1 VLLALR
7 RAGSRK
13 VIGGGLAVRKRLGL
27 AALAMI
33 AGPMDAQ
40 SLPDV
45 PGSSIQN
52 SPPGAPLAPD
62 WAYPQS
68 STHNQVGP
76 PIGFHR
82 ESRVEMKPIGV
93 FEGRADVGGAV
104 ATGSAAFANGT
115 YTIHSAGYNVW
126 YTRDEFHFLFKKMS
140 GDVSMAADIAYPN
153 GGFGD
158 HKALLIIRQSLVDD
172 AKEALVALH
181 GDGMIHL
188 GSRPEAG
195 RRISDME
202 YRIGSRGALPGG
214 KSPDSLVTLHAKR
227 IGIEKKGNQFTLWV
241 SEQGEP
247 MHQFGAPITLKLQ
260 APFYVGIGFTSH
272 LPGVAETA
280 TLSNVV
286 LENRAGRVR

>member
-1 VLLALR
+1 MHKSTTWIAAATVTILA
-7 RAGSRK
+7 S
-13 VIGGGLAVRKRLGL
+13 
-27 AALAMI
+27 ALS
-33 AGPMDAQ
+33 AQ
-40 SLPDV
+40 VSPEV
-45 PGSSIQN
+45 PGTSSRN

-68 STHNQVGP
+68 TQHNQVGP
-76 PIGFHR
+76 PAGFHR
-82 ESRVEMKPIGV
+82 DTRVENTPIGV
-93 FEGRADVGGAV
+93 FEGQADVGGALV
-104 ATGSAAFANGT
+104 PGSASLAGGT
-115 YTIHSAGYNVW
+115 YTIHAAGYNVW
-126 YTRDEFHFLFKKMS
+126 YTRDEFRFLFKRMR
-140 GDVSMAADIAYPN
+140 GDVSLAADLAYPD

-158 HKALLIIRQSLVDD
+158 HKALLIIRQSLDDD

-188 GSRPEAG
+188 AQRPAPG

-202 YRIGSRGALPGG
+202 YRIGSRGGLPGG
-214 KSPDSLVTLHAKR
+214 KSPDSLVTLKAKR
-227 IGIEKKGNQFTLWV
+227 IGIEKKGDQFTLWV

-247 MHQFGAPITLKLQ
+247 MHQFGAPITLKLT

-280 TLSNVV
+280 TVSKLV

>member
-1 VLLALR
+1 MMLRSMLLVAC
-7 RAGSRK
+7 
-13 VIGGGLAVRKRLGL
+13 
-27 AALAMI
+27 AALATPV
-33 AGPMDAQ
+33 AAQ
-40 SLPDV
+40 DHADV
-45 PGSSIQN
+45 PGSSLAN
-52 SPPGAPLAPD
+52 SPPGAPIAPD

-68 STHNQVGP
+68 TVHNQVGP
-76 PIGFHR
+76 PPGFHR
-82 ESRVEMKPIGV
+82 ASRVERTPIGV
-93 FEGRADVGGAV
+93 FEGQADIGAAV
-104 ATGSAAFANGT
+104 APGSACLAHGT

-126 YTRDEFHFLFKKMS
+126 YTRDEFRFLFKKMT
-140 GDVSMAADIAYPN
+140 GDVSIAADIAYPA

-158 HKALLIIRQSLVDD
+158 HKALLVIRQSLDDD

-188 GSRPEAG
+188 AQRPEAG

-202 YRIGSRGALPGG
+202 YRIGSRGGLPGG
-214 KSPDSLVTLHAKR
+214 KSPDSLVTLNAKR
-227 IGIEKKGNQFTLWV
+227 IGIEKKGDQFTLWV

-247 MHQFGAPITLKLQ
+247 MHPFGAPITLHLT

-286 LENRAGRVR
+286 LENHAGGVR